1 MVFRVEMII
10 PVRAPI
16 IIPAITAPI
25 IIPGIRGIHR
35 GGPMEMATPVKAAVM
50 ILPAA
55 GEVSSRDLEIN
66 R

>member
-1 MVFRVEMII
+1 MAFRAERII

-16 IIPAITAPI
+16 TIPAITAPI
-25 IIPGIRGIHR
+25 IIPGIKETHR
-35 GGPMEMATPVKAAVM
+35 GDPMEMTIPVKAAVM